1 MPTRL
6 IIVEPVLYD
15 ALKAAGL
22 SAYDDFLCCEQGRLV
37 HETGTT
43 KTRHITFPVDGETEE
58 FFLKAYR
65 YEPPAWLTLDKAR
78 REALNYVTLRNRCG
92 VKVPDVIA
100 FGSRRRFG
108 RLIDAFI
115 LTRAIPHAIPLDR
128 IAAADALLRRYL
140 LDCTSSMVSRMHTA
154 GFCHIDLQWRNLLVS
169 NKGSQTPE
177 VYVIDSARGG
187 LRQWSVRREQG
198 RLRDLSS
205 LYKEAQ
211 RSMTSREQLRWLRA
225 YFGIKHFAPVHRA
238 VIHAI
243 RYDRALKDNEKQ
255 E

>member
-1 MPTRL
+1 MPTHL
-6 IIVEPVLYD
+6 NIVESVLYD

-22 SAYDDFLCCEQGRLV
+22 SAYNDFLCCEQGRLV

-43 KTRHITFPVDGETEE
+43 RTRHITFPVYGETEE

-78 REALNYVTLRNRCG
+78 REALNYVTLRDRCG

-108 RLIDAFI
+108 RLVDAFI

-128 IAAADALLRRYL
+128 VAAADALLRRHL
-140 LDCTSSMVSRMHTA
+140 LDCTSSMVSRMHAA

-169 NKGSQTPE
+169 NNGSQTPD
-177 VYVIDSARGG
+177 VFVIDSARGR
-187 LRQWSVRREQG
+187 LRGWPVRREQG

-211 RSMTSREQLRWLRA
+211 RRLTPREQLRWLRA
-225 YFGIKHFAPVHRA
+225 YLGVMRFAHEHRA
-238 VIHAI
+238 LI
-243 RYDRALKDNEKQ
+243 RTILYDRAAKDHEA
-255 E
+255 